1 MSISRVK
8 QEVFSSF
15 IHESQKLEMTQ
26 ISINRRMDKQC
37 VVYLYNGIL
46 LSNIWENS
54 TDKSSHMAES
64 HRHGA
69 KRLSR
74 SL

>member
-1 MSISRVK
+1 MSISRFK

-26 ISINRRMDKQC
+26 ISINRRMDKWY

-46 LSNIWENS
+46 LRIKTEQIADMWE
-54 TDKSSHMAES
+54 
-64 HRHGA
+64 
-69 KRLSR
+69 
-74 SL
+74 